1 MMRINMGWCQDIK
14 HLLIQLDLECVFSE
28 KLSIDIHRVKIKLND
43 LMQEQWSN
51 EMHNKPKLRT
61 YVQIKGIFE
70 PEPYVLS
77 NISRQRRFLV
87 AQIRLGILPI
97 KIETGSFRSLPV
109 QQRLCELCE
118 MHKAENEIHFL
129 CECPL
134 YHDFRETLYDHA
146 KLMTNAFVTMG
157 MQEKF
162 VYLMKHMWREVS
174 CYFVQSWNIRKDNLY
189 DT

>member
-1 MMRINMGWCQDIK
+1 MIGIFVLFVFGIGC
-14 HLLIQLDLECVFSE
+14 LIWR
-28 KLSIDIHRVKIKLND
+28 KLCIDIDKVKIKLNG

-61 YVQIKGIFE
+61 YVQIKDIFE

-77 NISRQRRFLV
+77 NICRQRGSLLT
-87 AQIRLGILPI
+87 QIRLGILPI
-97 KIETGSFRSLPV
+97 KIETGRFMSLPV

-118 MHKAENEIHFL
+118 MHKVENEIHFL

-146 KLMTNAFVTMG
+146 KLMTNDSVTMG

-162 VYLMKHMWREVS
+162 VYLMNHMWREVS
-174 CYFVQSWNIRKDNLY
+174 CYLVQSWNIRKDKLY
-189 DT
+189 NT